1 MRRWTR
7 HLAGSALACLLV
19 ACGSEPS
26 ASLEP
31 VGEWLLSVNLSV
43 SNGACTVT
51 DATLTIESAGPPIA
65 GQVAGGA
72 VECTGDAAWAAV
84 QVMRGTLDGRA
95 VVLGLG
101 LPGAGDYPLVLEGT
115 ARPYIMDGTVRAQPG
130 SCRCTG
136 EAEVTGTWSARRSAT
151 ATR

>member
-7 HLAGSALACLLV
+7 QRAGSALACLLI
-19 ACGSEPS
+19 ACGTEPS
-26 ASLEP
+26 PSLDP
-31 VGEWLLSVNLSV
+31 VGDWLLSVNLSV

-65 GQVAGGA
+65 GQVAGGS

-84 QVMRGTLDGRA
+84 QVIQGTLDGRA
-95 VVLGLG
+95 IVLSLG

-115 ARPYIMDGTVRAQPG
+115 ARPDIMDGTVRAQPG